1 MSANTACE
9 AKKVYRQVYRKGI
22 SERARAPEISALL
35 AHFQS
40 CQRSEWGASYTQFDL
55 LALAAYDEFII
66 LLKPD
71 GTGDMV
77 CHRFGQG
84 LVANI
89 GYDMTGKRLASLPEE
104 LAAFTRECCFSVLD
118 SGQPLYSVH
127 RPQKALQTGLW
138 ERLVMPCV
146 SEDGDRM
153 VVIFTKPLEDR
164 ENLLAAV
171 LDASPSGITALR
183 AIRDDHGH
191 MIDAIVTT
199 ANRRAAK
206 ITGVPLE
213 KLLNMPLLEAM
224 PQLVGSDTWER
235 CVTVVEHRE
244 PDYCETEWHIEGRDI
259 WYQMAI
265 TPLDDGCAVN
275 FTDISEL
282 KRANMALQS
291 RAATLSIEIGRE
303 RASARALFA
312 ELTLREQRETEL
324 RQLAEIDAMTSLLN
338 RRSFK
343 EKAQA
348 ALVQAQATGEP
359 LSIVMVD
366 LDHFK
371 RVNDTYGH
379 AAGDIVIRTT
389 AERLLGSVRRE
400 TDLVG
405 RLGGEEFVLCLPR
418 ADANATVRIA
428 ETLRQAMAGNEIVC
442 EQLAKITV
450 TASFG
455 VATLLPDDDLG
466 TLLARADEALYAAK
480 EGGRN
485 RVMFSMPGRAAVLA
499 A

>member
-1 MSANTACE
+1 M
-9 AKKVYRQVYRKGI
+9 YRQVYHKGI
-22 SERARAPEISALL
+22 SERARAPEIAALL

-40 CQRSEWGASYTQFDL
+40 CQRSERGASYTQFDL
-55 LALAAYDEFII
+55 MALAAYDEFIM

-71 GTGDMV
+71 DAGDMI

-84 LVANI
+84 LIVNT
-89 GYDMTGKRLASLPEE
+89 GFDMTGKRLASLPED
-104 LAAFTRECCFSVLD
+104 LACFTRECCFSVLD
-118 SGQPLYSVH
+118 SGLPLYSVH
-127 RPQKALQTGLW
+127 RAQKSLRIGLW

-153 VVIFTKPLEDR
+153 VVVFTKPLEDR

-183 AIRDDHGH
+183 AIRDDQGV
-191 MIDAIVTT
+191 MVDAIVTT
-199 ANRRAAK
+199 ANRRAAQ
-206 ITGVPLE
+206 ITCVPLE
-213 KLLNMPLLEAM
+213 RLLNVPLLEAM
-224 PQLVGSDTWER
+224 PQLIGSDTWER
-235 CVTVVEHRE
+235 CLAVVENRE
-244 PDYCETEWHIEGRDI
+244 ADFCETEWHIEDRDI
-259 WYQMAI
+259 WYQIAI
-265 TPLDDGCAVN
+265 MPLDDGCAVN
-275 FTDISEL
+275 FTNISKL
-282 KRANMALQS
+282 KQANMALQS
-291 RAATLSIEIGRE
+291 RAVTLSIEIGRE

-312 ELTLREQRETEL
+312 ELTMREQRETEL

-348 ALVQAQATGEP
+348 ALIQAHAAGEP

-371 RVNDTYGH
+371 SVNDIYGH
-379 AAGDIVIRTT
+379 AAGDIVIRAT

-428 ETLRQAMAGNEIVC
+428 ETLRQAMARNEIIC
-442 EQLAKITV
+442 EKLAKITV

-466 TLLARADEALYAAK
+466 ALLARADEALYAAK

-485 RVMFSMPGRAAVLA
+485 RVMLGMPGRAAVLA
-499 A
+499 S